1 MSTTSVHTEALEKRP
16 SAMTLSGP
24 EKAAVLILCMGEERG
39 SALMQRLE
47 EGEIHTITRAISGIG
62 AIHAEV
68 AEQVIADF
76 IETAATIRPSTL
88 ETAKALLASFLP
100 EEKVEAIMKDI
111 GTNAGKTESALWQE
125 IANVDEK
132 TIAEYLEG
140 EQDQTIAVIA
150 ANLPAPV
157 AARVLPLLGQDRM
170 MAVLERML
178 DLSEV
183 PEHLLDQIEASLRS
197 DILAANVD
205 PSELPVVQ
213 RMAKLFDS
221 FDEQL
226 FESVTAHMAERA
238 PEEFEAIRSQMFT
251 FNDLV
256 RIEGQD
262 LARVMRGVSG
272 SAVPLALKGAKEEV
286 RNHFLS
292 ALPGRSRDMLVEEMA
307 AMGPVRAR
315 DVRDAQAA
323 LVDCAKQLLA
333 QDVIQLPLDAEDD
346 TEEYID

>member
-1 MSTTSVHTEALEKRP
+1 MSTTSVHTEALKKRP

-24 EKAAVLILCMGEERG
+24 EKAAILILCMGEERG
-39 SALMQRLE
+39 SALMQRLDE
-47 EGEIHTITRAISGIG
+47 ADIHTITRAISGIG

-68 AEQVIADF
+68 AEQVMADF
-76 IETAATIRPSTL
+76 IETAAMIRPSTM
-88 ETAKALLASFLP
+88 ETAKSLLASFLP
-100 EEKVEAIMKDI
+100 QEKVEAIMKDI
-111 GTNAGKTESALWQE
+111 GTNSGKGESALWQE

-150 ANLPAPV
+150 ANLPSPV

-183 PEHLLDQIEASLRS
+183 PEHVLDEIEASLRS

-205 PSELPVVQ
+205 PSELPGVQ

-221 FDEQL
+221 FDETL
-226 FESVTAHMAERA
+226 FESVSAHLGERA

-251 FNDLV
+251 FNDLI

-286 RNHFLS
+286 RDHFLS

-333 QDVIQLPLDAEDD
+333 QDVIQLPMDAEDD